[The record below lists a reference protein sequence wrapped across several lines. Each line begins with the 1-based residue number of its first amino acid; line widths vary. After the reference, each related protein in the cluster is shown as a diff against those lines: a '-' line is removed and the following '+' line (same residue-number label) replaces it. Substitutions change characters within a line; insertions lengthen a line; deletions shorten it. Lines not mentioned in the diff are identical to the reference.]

1 MAEAKE
7 AATQATIITYG
18 ETIIKSLA
26 PGETGTI
33 RCTGKLMKQDIFVK
47 AAAIATTQATTISY
61 GGKVIE
67 ALVPGQTGAIRCKG
81 KKLKNDIIV
90 KAAELQDVPTIKLEE
105 VKTVIV
111 TSNGVVHVKPS
122 AGYDAMKEVVV
133 GVAVPGEIVEE
144 YDGTVVFG

>member
-18 ETIIKSLA
+18 ETIIETLE
-26 PGETGTI
+26 PGQTGTV
-33 RCTGKLMKQDIFVK
+33 RCAGKIMKQDIFVK

-90 KAAELQDVPTIKLEE
+90 KAAELENIPTIKLEE
-105 VKTVIV
+105 VKDVCF
-111 TSNGVVHVKPS
+111 TSNGTFTIVPS
-122 AGYDAMKEVVV
+122 DGYDGLK
-133 GVAVPGEIVEE
+133 GVNAIVDVPGEIVEE

>member
-26 PGETGTI
+26 PGETGTV
-33 RCTGKLMKQDIFVK
+33 RCAGKIMKQDIFVK

-90 KAAELQDVPTIKLEE
+90 KAAELQDVPTVRLEE
-105 VKTVIV
+105 IKSVYFSSNVAVTIV
-111 TSNGVVHVKPS
+111 PS
-122 AGYDAMKEVVV
+122 DGYDGLKGVRVVV
-133 GVAVPGEIVEE
+133 DVPGEIVEE

>member
-26 PGETGTI
+26 PGETGTV
-33 RCTGKLMKQDIFVK
+33 RCAGKIMKQDIFVR

-105 VKTVIV
+105 VKDVYF
-111 TSNGVVHVKPS
+111 TSNGTFTIVPS
-122 AGYDAMKEVVV
+122 EGYDGSKGFNAIVD
-133 GVAVPGEIVEE
+133 VPGKILEK
-144 YDGTVVFG
+144 YDGTVVIE